1 MLAAAARRKGLA
13 RDILDRRSDP
23 VSEGKGRMIRQ
34 LLFKMG
40 VLFNPRKCI
49 NYPYILTE
57 R

>member
-13 RDILDRRSDP
+13 RNILDKCGEP
-23 VSEGKGRMIRQ
+23 ASEGQGRMVQQ
-34 LLFKMG
+34 LLFQMG

-49 NYPYILTE
+49 NYSYILPE